1 MSHYHLLISD
11 KTFCVRHESHE
22 KRPTTFELARACLW
36 LGAQGFGGLG
46 AVLALLTRDLVER
59 RGWLRE
65 SDVTEALT
73 YTKLLP
79 GPAIVQV
86 AAYLGWK
93 LRGWPGA
100 LAAAAAFLLPA
111 FAMMLGLAAGY
122 RFLAPL
128 AGVPAAIGGLTT
140 VVTALLLV
148 TTAKLGRAQ
157 WTPDRSGIVAVVL
170 ALAVCVASVFYG
182 VNPAL
187 LVVAAGL
194 LGVLR
199 EAMGKRK
206 VDEA

>member
-1 MSHYHLLISD
+1 MNYEP
-11 KTFCVRHESHE
+11 RE

-46 AVLALLTRDLVER
+46 AVLALLTRDLAER

-65 SDVTEALT
+65 SDVTEART

-86 AAYLGWK
+86 VAYLGWK
-93 LRGWPGA
+93 LRGLSGA
-100 LAAAAAFLLPA
+100 FAAAAAFLLPA
-111 FAMMLGLAAGY
+111 FLMMLGLAAGY

-128 AGVPAAIGGLTT
+128 AGVPAAIGGLTA

-157 WTPDRSGIVAVVL
+157 CTPDRSGIAAVVV
-170 ALAVCVASVFYG
+170 ALVVCVASVRYE

-199 EAMGKRK
+199 EAAKRSG
-206 VDEA
+206 DD